1 MHKDHQTIIHVILG
15 EARNRHTRTTRQLQ
29 LAIGNVRCGIG
40 NVGGRIIRVRT
51 RQHRTINRSRTALQN
66 CTRVGHRQ
74 LRRIVHWRHSD
85 IKCIGGQRGIAV
97 RQGEIEAI

>member
-51 RQHRTINRSRTALQN
+51 RQHRTINRSRAPFQD
-66 CTRVGHRQ
+66 RRRIRHRQ
-74 LRRIVHWRHSD
+74 TRSIIDRVHRDRKRIRR
-85 IKCIGGQRGIAV
+85 QRRRTV
-97 RQGEIEAI
+97 R